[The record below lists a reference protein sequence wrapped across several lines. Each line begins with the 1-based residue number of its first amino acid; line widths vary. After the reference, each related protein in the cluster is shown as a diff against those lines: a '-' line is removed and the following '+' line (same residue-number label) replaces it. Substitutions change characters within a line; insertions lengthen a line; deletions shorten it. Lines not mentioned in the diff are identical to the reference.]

1 MKALVAGFA
10 CSILVAAQ
18 AQACSVS
25 GTAFTPQGK
34 KMSGTVVRLI
44 DLDAPNAAVFATTDA
59 NATFA
64 FNGTASGQR
73 MRIDIISSPTVVTGS
88 HVPTRSIIG
97 ESETFACS
105 NSQMMQ
111 DVHAEYEA

>member
-1 MKALVAGFA
+1 MKAFVAGFA
-10 CSILVAAQ
+10 CLILAAAQ

-25 GTAFTPQGK
+25 GTAFAPNGK
-34 KMSGTVVRLI
+34 KLSGAVVRLI
-44 DLDAPNAAVFATTDA
+44 DLDAPHAAVFTTTDA

-64 FNGTASGQR
+64 FNGAASGQR
-73 MRIDIISSPTVVTGS
+73 MRIDIISAPTVVTGS

-97 ESETFACS
+97 ESDTFACS

-111 DVHAEYEA
+111 DVRADYDD

>member
-10 CSILVAAQ
+10 GLILVAAQ

-25 GTAFTPQGK
+25 GTAFTPNGK
-34 KMSGTVVRLI
+34 KMSGVVVRLI
-44 DLDAPNAAVFATTDA
+44 DLDAPSSAVYTTADT

-64 FNGTASGQR
+64 FNGAASGQR
-73 MRIDIISSPTVVTGS
+73 MRLDIISPPTVVTGS
-88 HVPTRSIIG
+88 HLATRSIIG

-105 NSQMMQ
+105 NSQTVQ
-111 DVHAEYEA
+111 DVRAAYED

>member
-10 CSILVAAQ
+10 VCVLIAGQ

-25 GTAFTPQGK
+25 GTAFTPHGK
-34 KMSGTVVRLI
+34 KMSWAVVRLI
-44 DLDAPNAAVFATTDA
+44 DLDAPHSAVYTTADDNAA
-59 NATFA
+59 FA
-64 FNGTASGQR
+64 FNGASSGQR
-73 MRIDIISSPTVVTGS
+73 MRLDIISPPTVVTGS

-97 ESETFACS
+97 QSQTFSCS

-111 DVHAEYEA
+111 DVRSEYDQ

>member
-1 MKALVAGFA
+1 MKAFVAAFA
-10 CSILVAAQ
+10 CSILVVAQ

-25 GTAFTPQGK
+25 GTAFTPHGK
-34 KMSGTVVRLI
+34 KMSGAVVRLI
-44 DLDAPNAAVFATTDA
+44 DLDAPHAAVFATTDE
-59 NATFA
+59 NAGFA
-64 FNGTASGQR
+64 FSGASSGQR
-73 MRIDIISSPTVVTGS
+73 MRIDIISPPTVVTGS

-111 DVHAEYEA
+111 DVRADYDE